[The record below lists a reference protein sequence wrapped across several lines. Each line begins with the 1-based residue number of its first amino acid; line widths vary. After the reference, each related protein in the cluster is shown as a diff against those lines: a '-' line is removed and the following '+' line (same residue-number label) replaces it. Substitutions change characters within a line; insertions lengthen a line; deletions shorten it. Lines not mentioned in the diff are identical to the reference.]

1 MVAGGVISILSGKPA
16 AAHDLAPLSG
26 PGDLIPRLGQ
36 MAPILS
42 AAIAAVVAVAVV
54 ALMTARRLAPV
65 AASIELLILGLA
77 IDVCVG
83 GATGRIAHSTDGGV
97 MAATV
102 ACMMGGKFKWDPKKE
117 VIVDNPALNG
127 LLMRR
132 YRGSGHTMSA
142 CDEYSLP
149 CTAASAVMPP
159 PTIRYL

>member
-1 MVAGGVISILSGKPA
+1 MAGQGSITAPYAGAARISGAVFVVAGAAVVAGGVISILSGKPA

-102 ACMMGGKFKWDPKKE
+102 ACMMGG
-117 VIVDNPALNG
+117 
-127 LLMRR
+127 
-132 YRGSGHTMSA
+132 T
-142 CDEYSLP
+142 
-149 CTAASAVMPP
+149 AVMAGGFLALFG
-159 PTIRYL
+159 RE